1 MCNVVGFKPSYGRL
15 SRYGVI
21 PMASSLDCPGF
32 LTKTVQDSAL
42 LYDIMNGHDEA
53 EHTSVDGKDKI
64 DSKIW
69 ERKDFS

>member
-1 MCNVVGFKPSYGRL
+1 
-15 SRYGVI
+15 
-21 PMASSLDCPGF
+21 MASSLDCPGF

-42 LYDIMNGHDEA
+42 LYDIMNGHDEL
-53 EHTSVDGKDKI
+53 EHTSVDGKDTI